1 MRTRALLRPPAWRIG
16 RWVLT
21 LGGLYAL
28 AVGINQLLSLA
39 GHRGPLYQ
47 RADDGEHPGGGSVHR
62 GLVPPCE
69 TVGARNESP
78 ASERILTPAG

>member
-47 RADDGEHPGGGSVHR
+47 RAEGGEHPGGGSVHR
-62 GLVPPCE
+62 GLALPPRE
-69 TVGARNESP
+69 TVGARSES
-78 ASERILTPAG
+78 AVSRERTDT